1 MKKQE
6 IIKYVRH
13 YIEQDQTHSAIMLS
27 ADWGTGKSHFIQH
40 DLIPHLALDKD
51 DQFKDKEKKHNCI
64 VVSLYGLTQLSDISK
79 SIYLEVRTSKI
90 KKWVSAIS
98 NKIPKRLRIA
108 SQEVISIG
116 SGIGKTILKGVA
128 GHSGVDLNISDKDLK
143 KIFKSIDLSGKLLIF
158 DDIERTKINIL
169 EFLGYVNSLVEQ
181 DGIKVLL
188 VTNEAEIFQFQSE
201 NVVQST
207 EGQPNLAEKYRK
219 IKEKTISDT
228 IQFEGDNFEAIK
240 QIIRSFNSETLQAF
254 AEDKYIKEIMR
265 LMEEQKCYNLR
276 SLIFACQK
284 AKDIYEFSG
293 KLDLEDKGFSKCIF
307 FGIIAF
313 SLKLKSGNQEAWE
326 EDDIYS
332 KDLGAN
338 SYPLFNFC
346 YNYIVNHTEATK
358 EDIIKAREG
367 YQELLKLQDKDVLVV
382 RYYTNYYEKDVKGA
396 VLSIEKRLENPLEI
410 SFRHY
415 GVL

>member
-228 IQFEGDNFEAIK
+228 IQF
-240 QIIRSFNSETLQAF
+240 
-254 AEDKYIKEIMR
+254 
-265 LMEEQKCYNLR
+265 
-276 SLIFACQK
+276 
-284 AKDIYEFSG
+284 
-293 KLDLEDKGFSKCIF
+293 
-307 FGIIAF
+307 
-313 SLKLKSGNQEAWE
+313 
-326 EDDIYS
+326 
-332 KDLGAN
+332 
-338 SYPLFNFC
+338 
-346 YNYIVNHTEATK
+346 
-358 EDIIKAREG
+358 
-367 YQELLKLQDKDVLVV
+367 
-382 RYYTNYYEKDVKGA
+382 
-396 VLSIEKRLENPLEI
+396 
-410 SFRHY
+410 
-415 GVL
+415 